1 MKFSRRRGGGR
12 HARGE
17 GGRVPREA
25 DDLDQYDDYDDE
37 FDDEPGEPEERPG
50 GRHSTGPYDITE
62 APRNVP
68 RLDLGSLQLPAV
80 DGVEV
85 RVQADPD
92 GTVQQVVLV
101 HEDSALQLG
110 VFAAPRSA
118 GIWDEVRDEIRQS
131 LAAEGARPHEVP
143 GEYGVELRAQVRNQ
157 DGATDLRFVGVDG
170 PRWLVRAVFQGPAAA
185 DPRAAG
191 PLLDC
196 LHELVV
202 DRGQEAKP
210 VREPLP
216 LRLPRDMA
224 EQAQQAQRP
233 GTNGVGLPP
242 DGSPPARNR
251 PSPRRG

>member
-1 MKFSRRRGGGR
+1 VKFSRRLGGGR

-17 GGRVPREA
+17 AGPVPREA
-25 DDLDQYDDYDDE
+25 DELDQYDDYDD
-37 FDDEPGEPEERPG
+37 DAEPEEYRG
-50 GRHSTGPYDITE
+50 GQHSIGPYDLSE
-62 APRNVP
+62 APRDVP

-92 GTVQQVVLV
+92 GTIQQVVLV

-131 LAAEGARPHEVP
+131 LAAEGARPQEVP

-170 PRWLVRAVFQGPAAA
+170 PRWLVRAVFQGTAAA

-191 PLLDC
+191 PLLDS
-196 LHELVV
+196 LHQLVV

-216 LRLPRDMA
+216 LRLPREMA
-224 EQAQQAQRP
+224 EQAQQAQEAQRP
-233 GTNGVGLPP
+233 GANGAAPPP

-251 PSPRRG
+251 PSRRRG